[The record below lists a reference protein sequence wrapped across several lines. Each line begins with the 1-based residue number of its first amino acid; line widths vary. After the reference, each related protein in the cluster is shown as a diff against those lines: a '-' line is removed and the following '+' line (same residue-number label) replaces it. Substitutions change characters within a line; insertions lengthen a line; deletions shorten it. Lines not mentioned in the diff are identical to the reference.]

1 MQRFMGVLP
10 EVMISERTV
19 VNLVLGWKVDSW
31 SQELTAHRRIPGSK
45 HTALSLAYES
55 LMFYKLIEILHLKS
69 GFPTS
74 MENEQSL
81 DTQGFMTT
89 S

>member
-19 VNLVLGWKVDSW
+19 MNLVLGWKVDSW

-45 HTALSLAYES
+45 HTVTSL
-55 LMFYKLIEILHLKS
+55 
-69 GFPTS
+69 
-74 MENEQSL
+74 
-81 DTQGFMTT
+81 
-89 S
+89 